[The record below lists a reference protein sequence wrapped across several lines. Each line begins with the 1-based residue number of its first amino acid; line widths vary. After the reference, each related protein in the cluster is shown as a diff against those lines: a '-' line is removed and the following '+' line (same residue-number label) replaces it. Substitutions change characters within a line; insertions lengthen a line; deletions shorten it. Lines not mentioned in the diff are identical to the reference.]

1 MRKNN
6 RNAMGVDADHSLTVG
21 LDLGDRWSH
30 YWIENEDGEM
40 VESGKTKTTC
50 EALSVHFPA
59 RQGMRIALE
68 TGTHSNWVRTHLESL
83 GHEVIVANAR
93 ELRGITGSDHKSD
106 PHDAQKL
113 AMYARVDPRI
123 LSPIQHRSL
132 EAQHN
137 LAIIRARAALVRA
150 RTALINTARGLA
162 KASGFRLP
170 RTTSDRVAAR
180 CRAAL
185 PEVLHPSVSPL
196 LEQIEQLKS
205 QIEKMDV
212 QIKQLAAHRYPES
225 ARLEQVPAV
234 GPITAMTFL
243 LTIEDPRRFRKSR
256 DVGSFLGMC
265 PRRSQSGQRDPQ
277 LGISKAGNVYL
288 RSLLVQCAQCVL
300 RKGAPDSALKRWGL
314 KLSDRGGKNAKKRAI
329 VAVARKL
336 SVLLHKLWVSG
347 KPYDPLYGC
356 RSEHLSTTAA

>member
-1 MRKNN
+1 MKRIS
-6 RNAMGVDADHSLTVG
+6 RISGDGVANQSLTVG

-30 YWIENEDGEM
+30 YWIENGDGEM

-59 RQGMRIALE
+59 GQRLRIALE

-83 GHEVIVANAR
+83 GHELIVANAR
-93 ELRGITGSDHKSD
+93 ELRGITASDHKSD

-132 EAQHN
+132 EAQHD
-137 LAIIRARAALVRA
+137 LAVIRARAALVRV

-162 KASGFRLP
+162 KASGYRLP
-170 RTTSDRVAAR
+170 RTTSERAAKR
-180 CRAAL
+180 CRTTL
-185 PEVLHPSVSPL
+185 PAVLEASVGPL
-196 LEQIEQLKS
+196 LEEVEQLRS
-205 QIEKMDV
+205 QIEKMDI
-212 QIKQLAAHRYPES
+212 QIKQLAEHRYPEC

-243 LTIEDPRRFRKSR
+243 LTLEDPRRFRKSR

-265 PRRSQSGQRDPQ
+265 PRRNQSGQRDPQ

-300 RKGAPDSALKRWGL
+300 RKAAPDSALKRWGL
-314 KLSDRGGKNAKKRAI
+314 GLCDRGGKNAKKRAV

-336 SVLLHKLWVSG
+336 SVLLHALWVSG

-356 RSEHLSTTAA
+356 PSEQRSTAA

>member
-1 MRKNN
+1 MKKIN
-6 RNAMGVDADHSLTVG
+6 RNATCVVAHQGLTVG

-30 YWIENEDGEM
+30 YWIENGDGEM
-40 VESGKTKTTC
+40 VESGKTKTAA

-59 RQGMRIALE
+59 GQRLRIALE
-68 TGTHSNWVRTHLESL
+68 NGTHSNWVRTHLESL

-93 ELRGITGSDHKSD
+93 ELRGITASDHKSD
-106 PHDAQKL
+106 PHDARKL

-132 EAQHN
+132 EAQHD
-137 LAIIRARAALVRA
+137 LAIIRARAALVRV

-162 KASGFRLP
+162 KASGYRLP
-170 RTTSDRVAAR
+170 RTTSEQVAAR

-185 PEVLHPSVSPL
+185 PAVLEASVGPL
-196 LEQIEQLKS
+196 LEQVEQLRS
-205 QIEKMDV
+205 QIEKMDIRV
-212 QIKQLAAHRYPES
+212 RQLAEQRYPES

-234 GPITAMTFL
+234 GPITALTYL
-243 LTIEDPRRFRKSR
+243 LTIEDPSRFRKSR

-314 KLSDRGGKNAKKRAI
+314 RLSDRGGKNAKKRAV

-336 SVLLHKLWVSG
+336 SVLLHVLWVSG
-347 KPYDPLYGC
+347 KRYDPMYGC
-356 RSEHLSTTAA
+356 PSEQASTAA